1 MLFKN
6 AAGIETAARIDTV
19 VFDKT
24 GTLTKGEPEVTDYI
38 PVGGDDLETLSLA
51 VALERESE
59 HPLAKA
65 IVNYADARGIPRR
78 TATAFRNVTGQG
90 AIATVD
96 GRQVV
101 LGNPRLL
108 TGEGIDIS
116 GVQAAQQDLAGSGR
130 TAILFAVDGQVAGII
145 GLADATPVSYT
156 HLTLP
161 TSDLV

>member
-1 MLFKN
+1 
-6 AAGIETAARIDTV
+6 
-19 VFDKT
+19 
-24 GTLTKGEPEVTDYI
+24 
-38 PVGGDDLETLSLA
+38 
-51 VALERESE
+51 
-59 HPLAKA
+59 
-65 IVNYADARGIPRR
+65 YADARDIPRR

-145 GLADATPVSYT
+145 GLA
-156 HLTLP
+156 
-161 TSDLV
+161 